1 MLSSKSDRQ
10 TLETETSTKG
20 SAEEMPIDVLGFSI
34 GSFVAQEIAAHSA
47 FGGQQGRPRVVGPKG
62 RAEHARVGPIR
73 FEQKVA
79 DSGMD
84 HMS

>member
-1 MLSSKSDRQ
+1 LSSKSDRQ

-34 GSFVAQEIAAHSA
+34 GSFVAQEIALT
-47 FGGQQGRPRVVGPKG
+47 RPSVVNRVVLASSAPKG
-62 RAEHARVGPIR
+62 AEHARVGPIR

>member
-1 MLSSKSDRQ
+1 MNLDQ
-10 TLETETSTKG
+10 V
-20 SAEEMPIDVLGFSI
+20 DVLGFSI
-34 GSFVAQEIAAHSA
+34 GSFVAQEIALI
-47 FGGQQGRPRVVGPKG
+47 RPSWSTGSSSRVGPKG

-84 HMS
+84 HMRLSDSG